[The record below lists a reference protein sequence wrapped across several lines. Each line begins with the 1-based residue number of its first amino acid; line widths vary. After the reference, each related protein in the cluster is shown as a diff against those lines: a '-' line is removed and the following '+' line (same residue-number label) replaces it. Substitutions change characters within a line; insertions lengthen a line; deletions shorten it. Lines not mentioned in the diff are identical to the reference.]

1 MTNDR
6 PGGELPPEDQ
16 PHTIDIG
23 PVKGIPIHYDD
34 DPRFEA
40 ERRARS
46 LATAKAQAM
55 HSPDELL
62 AGLLDP
68 DWMVRIEVI
77 DRLIARG
84 RDDPR
89 TVPALITAAESDASP
104 DIRST
109 ILMRLHRFQS
119 NRVIDLLRSAP
130 ITDRAAFPVHNVTI
144 PRAAS

>member
-1 MTNDR
+1 
-6 PGGELPPEDQ
+6 
-16 PHTIDIG
+16 
-23 PVKGIPIHYDD
+23 
-34 DPRFEA
+34 
-40 ERRARS
+40 
-46 LATAKAQAM
+46 M